1 MDHVESL
8 NRLEN
13 IINKLMGNLDA
24 VAAEKG
30 RLAEELQRVNRENEE
45 LQQEVGRLRQE
56 KEQVRERVGGL
67 IETIEQWERNFPVS
81 AGTENST
88 ESE

>member
-1 MDHVESL
+1 MEQDESL

-24 VAAEKG
+24 VAAEKDK
-30 RLAEELQRVNRENEE
+30 LAGQLQRTNQENEE
-45 LQQEVGRLRQE
+45 LQQELTRLRQE

-67 IETIEQWERNFPVS
+67 IETVEQWERNFAATTGAQAP
-81 AGTENST
+81 T